1 MIRTLIFALTIAL
14 ISISAKNGFYI
25 GIIPS
30 FILFLFAGKISD
42 LITGTKS
49 ETGLSWKSLIIISL
63 IVFVGGFFLIHTFLP
78 DEPIIDE
85 PIVSVPKPAE
95 FAFKEN
101 LQTAINQIVA
111 FEIKLN
117 NDKIKTLN
125 LVFNDSILKTWDSP
139 KGKLSYE
146 FLGTKVG
153 AGKIELIST
162 LSDGKTISDTRM
174 LRLLS
179 DIVPEHL
186 VAKILKSYPHNV
198 ESFTQGLEFYNGSLY
213 EGTGDPGQK
222 GKTLITEVYLT
233 SGEHNENKS
242 MGLDATHFGEGITI
256 LNDVIYQ
263 LTWKNQKC
271 LTYDLGENI
280 TPKSQFFYTGEGWGL
295 CNDGASLIMSNG
307 TERLSFRNPE
317 TFAIER
323 VIEVYS
329 DLGPVTNLNELE
341 YINGKIYANV
351 WTTKGVIV
359 IDPLTGKV
367 LEEIDA
373 TELVKKGRGMYGEVL
388 NGIAFNAETGKT
400 YMTGKNWF
408 QLYEVKFEKL

>member
-1 MIRTLIFALTIAL
+1 M
-14 ISISAKNGFYI
+14 KKYI
-25 GIIPS
+25 VII
-30 FILFLFAGKISD
+30 
-42 LITGTKS
+42 
-49 ETGLSWKSLIIISL
+49 L
-63 IVFVGGFFLIHTFLP
+63 IVFVGGFLLIRPLLQ
-78 DEPIIDE
+78 DDPIIDI
-85 PIVSVPKPAE
+85 PTVSSPKPAE

-117 NDKIKTLN
+117 SDEIKTLN
-125 LVFNDSILKTWDSP
+125 LIFNDSILKTWESP

-162 LSDGKTISDTRM
+162 LLNGETAFDTRM
-174 LRLLS
+174 IRLLS
-179 DIVPEHL
+179 DIVPEHF
-186 VAKILKSYPHNV
+186 VAKIVKSYPHNV
-198 ESFTQGLEFYNGSLY
+198 ESFTQGLEFYKGSLY
-213 EGTGDPGQK
+213 EGTGDPGQG
-222 GKTLITEVYLT
+222 GKTIITEVNLYT
-233 SGEHNENKS
+233 GEHNEDKS

-256 LNDVIYQ
+256 LNDIIYQ

-280 TPKSQFFYTGEGWGL
+280 VPKGQFYYTGEGWGL
-295 CNDGASLIMSNG
+295 CNDGALLIMSNG
-307 TERLSFRNPE
+307 TERLSFRNPT

-323 VIEVYS
+323 VIDVFS

-351 WTTKGVIV
+351 WTTQSVIT

-367 LEEIDA
+367 LEEIDGS
-373 TELVKKGRGMYGEVL
+373 ELVKKGRGMYGEVL
-388 NGIAFNAETGKT
+388 NGIAYNSETEKI

-408 QLYEVKFEKL
+408 QLFEVKFEKL